1 MSNKKLGAGAKYAV
15 CILALVAVAAGV
27 TVYLTQRN
35 NQPAQEAAIQEP
47 LVENLAAGTQA
58 VQPTQIAESGV
69 SVPTTV
75 PAKRPDA
82 TQPSTGSTEATAAT
96 AATAAPSA
104 PSGLKT
110 ALPVPGDTIGAY
122 AMDCLSYNE
131 TTRDWRVHNGVDLAA
146 EAGAPVG
153 AAADGTVYTTYEDD
167 TLGFTVV
174 IRHDGGYTTRYSS
187 LDENLCVSPG
197 DVVTLGQ
204 TIGYAG
210 DTALVESVMG
220 SHVHFSVS
228 YQDQDM
234 DPAEFFAMS

>member
-15 CILALVAVAAGV
+15 CILALVAVAAGA

-47 LVENLAAGTQA
+47 LVENLAVGTQA
-58 VQPTQIAESGV
+58 VQPTQIAESGA

-96 AATAAPSA
+96 AAPSA

-110 ALPVPGDTIGAY
+110 ALPVPGDTIGGY

-228 YQDQDM
+228 CNGKLI
-234 DPAEFFAMS
+234 DPMEFLGLE

>member
-1 MSNKKLGAGAKYAV
+1 MSNKKFGAGAKYAV

-35 NQPAQEAAIQEP
+35 NQAAQEAAIQEP
-47 LVENLAAGTQA
+47 LVENLAVGTQA
-58 VQPTQIAESGV
+58 VQPTQISESGA

-75 PAKRPDA
+75 PAKATEA
-82 TQPSTGSTEATAAT
+82 TQPSTGST

-220 SHVHFSVS
+220 AHVHFSVS
-228 YQDQDM
+228 YQDMDM

>member
-58 VQPTQIAESGV
+58 VQPTQIAESGA
-69 SVPTTV
+69 SAPTTV